1 MAQIQRESLA
11 RQQMYR
17 NRIPGKRV
25 DRQNVELLRLLIL
38 QGNARVSQDNVDPR
52 GRVAEI
58 AERTLRDGNNLRI
71 DFVKAKII
79 AGLSVSRQRTN
90 AQPYRADAF
99 RVRAAMRKRQSHT
112 RIRPV
117 ICRRQETR
125 RRVDVLRAVFDLPVV
140 QRSVRLLKPVCEFPY
155 T

>member
-1 MAQIQRESLA
+1 
-11 RQQMYR
+11 MYR
-17 NRIPGKRV
+17 NRVAGKRV

-58 AERTLRDGNNLRI
+58 AERTLRDGNHLWI

-79 AGLSVSRQRTN
+79 AGLSVSRQRTS

-99 RVRAAMRKRQSHT
+99 CVRAAMRQGQAHT
-112 RIRPV
+112 
-117 ICRRQETR
+117 
-125 RRVDVLRAVFDLPVV
+125 
-140 QRSVRLLKPVCEFPY
+140 
-155 T
+155 